1 MRYGMEEKELK
12 ISAKYIFKEIEKK
25 YQETAKEMMVA
36 DASVNASKEIKITDS
51 KIEGIPYIP
60 KGRKIPTNSKG
71 QQFMFLAQI
80 NCEDLKGL
88 EDFPQEGILQF
99 WILGEDLLG
108 LDFDDYTNRDG
119 FDVIYYEKIEDYY
132 SEDEFKEMYN
142 PYKFD
147 LKYMETLIASKP
159 CKMKFSLEK
168 QKESFN
174 YELLDN
180 LFKEVLEEKNLE
192 FNEKDKLYEEVE
204 KLYDDEFYEEIV
216 GTKCNGFPYFTQ
228 WEPRDDEQ
236 MKEYDTSLFQIDS
249 GKEVMIGDSGVMH
262 FFINREKL
270 KNKDFSDIF
279 VDVQCG

>member
-1 MRYGMEEKELK
+1 MEEKEIK
-12 ISAKYIFKEIEKK
+12 ILAKDIFNKIEKK
-25 YQETAKEMMVA
+25 YQETAKEMIVA

-147 LKYMETLIASKP
+147 LKYMETLIASEP

-180 LFKEVLEEKNLE
+180 LFKEVLEEESLG

-270 KNKDFSDIF
+270 KNKDFSDVF
-279 VDVQCG
+279 YHWDCY

>member
-1 MRYGMEEKELK
+1 MEDKELK
-12 ISAKYIFKEIEKK
+12 KLAKDIFEKIEEK
-25 YQETAKEMMVA
+25 YQETAKEMIVA
-36 DASVNASKEIKITDS
+36 DASVSASKEIKITDS

-119 FDVIYYEKIEDYY
+119 FDVIYYEKIEDYH
-132 SEDEFKEMYN
+132 SEVEFKEMYN

-147 LKYMETLIASKP
+147 LKYMETLIASEP

-180 LFKEVLEEKNLE
+180 LFKEVLEEENLG

-216 GTKCNGFPYFTQ
+216 GTKCDGFPYFTQ

-279 VDVQCG
+279 YHWDCY

>member
-1 MRYGMEEKELK
+1 MEEKEIK
-12 ISAKYIFKEIEKK
+12 ILAKDIFNKIEKK
-25 YQETAKEMMVA
+25 YQETAKEMIVA

-60 KGRKIPTNSKG
+60 KGKKIPTNSKE

-99 WILGEDLLG
+99 WVLGEDLLG

-147 LKYMETLIASKP
+147 LKYMEILIASEP

-180 LFKEVLEEKNLE
+180 LFKEVLEEESLG

-228 WEPRDDEQ
+228 WEPRDDKQ

-270 KNKDFSDIF
+270 KNKDFSDVF
-279 VDVQCG
+279 YHWDCY

>member
-1 MRYGMEEKELK
+1 MEEKELK
-12 ISAKYIFKEIEKK
+12 ISAKEIFKEIEKK

-60 KGRKIPTNSKG
+60 KGKKIPTNSKG

-99 WILGEDLLG
+99 WVLGSDHFG
-108 LDFDDYTNRDG
+108 KDFDNPTNRDG
-119 FDVIYYEKIEDYY
+119 FEVIYYEKIEDYY

-147 LKYMETLIASKP
+147 LKYMETLIASEP

-180 LFKEVLEEKNLE
+180 LFKEVLEEESLG

-204 KLYDDEFYEEIV
+204 KIYDDEFYEEIV
-216 GTKCNGFPYFTQ
+216 GTKCNVFQYFTQ
-228 WEPRDDEQ
+228 WEPRDDKQ

-270 KNKDFSDIF
+270 KNKDFSDVF
-279 VDVQCG
+279 YHWDCY

>member
-1 MRYGMEEKELK
+1 MEEKEIK
-12 ISAKYIFKEIEKK
+12 ILAKDIFNKIEKK
-25 YQETAKEMMVA
+25 YQETAKEMIVA

-60 KGRKIPTNSKG
+60 KGKKIPTNSKE

-99 WILGEDLLG
+99 WVLGSDHFG
-108 LDFDDYTNRDG
+108 KDFDNPTNRDG

-147 LKYMETLIASKP
+147 LKYMETLIASEP

-180 LFKEVLEEKNLE
+180 LFKEVLEEESLG

-228 WEPRDDEQ
+228 WEPRDDKQ

-270 KNKDFSDIF
+270 KNKDFSDVF
-279 VDVQCG
+279 YHWDCY

>member
-1 MRYGMEEKELK
+1 MEEKEIKTL
-12 ISAKYIFKEIEKK
+12 AKDIFNKIEKK
-25 YQETAKEMMVA
+25 YQETAKEMIVA
-36 DASVNASKEIKITDS
+36 DTSVSASKEIKITDS

-60 KGRKIPTNSKG
+60 IGRKIPTNSKG

-132 SEDEFKEMYN
+132 SEDEFMEMYN

-147 LKYMETLIASKP
+147 LKYMETLIASEP

-180 LFKEVLEEKNLE
+180 LFKEVLEEENIG

-270 KNKDFSDIF
+270 KNKDFSDVF
-279 VDVQCG
+279 YHWDCY

>member
-1 MRYGMEEKELK
+1 MEGKELK
-12 ISAKYIFKEIEKK
+12 ILAKDIFKKIEKK

-119 FDVIYYEKIEDYY
+119 FDVIYYEKIEDHC
-132 SEDEFKEMYN
+132 SAAEFKRMYN
-142 PYKFD
+142 PYKENSGN
-147 LKYMETLIASKP
+147 LEIANKP
-159 CKMKFSLEK
+159 CKMNFSLKSSEK
-168 QKESFN
+168 ETFDYK
-174 YELLDN
+174 
-180 LFKEVLEEKNLE
+180 
-192 FNEKDKLYEEVE
+192 
-204 KLYDDEFYEEIV
+204 
-216 GTKCNGFPYFTQ
+216 
-228 WEPRDDEQ
+228 
-236 MKEYDTSLFQIDS
+236 
-249 GKEVMIGDSGVMH
+249 
-262 FFINREKL
+262 
-270 KNKDFSDIF
+270 
-279 VDVQCG
+279 

>member
-1 MRYGMEEKELK
+1 MEEKELK
-12 ISAKYIFKEIEKK
+12 ILAKDIFKEIEKK

-60 KGRKIPTNSKG
+60 KGKKIPTNSKG

-80 NCEDLKGL
+80 NCENLKGL
-88 EDFPQEGILQF
+88 KDFPQEGILQF
-99 WILGEDLLG
+99 WVLGEDLLG

-119 FDVIYYEKIEDYY
+119 FDVIYYEKIEDCH
-132 SEDEFKEMYN
+132 SEVEFKEMYN

-147 LKYMETLIASKP
+147 LKYMETLIASEP

-180 LFKEVLEEKNLE
+180 LFKEVLEEENIG

-270 KNKDFSDIF
+270 KNKDFSDVF
-279 VDVQCG
+279 YHWDCY

>member
-1 MRYGMEEKELK
+1 M
-12 ISAKYIFKEIEKK
+12 I
-25 YQETAKEMMVA
+25 VA
-36 DASVNASKEIKITDS
+36 DASVSASKEIKITDS

-60 KGRKIPTNSKG
+60 IGRKIPINSKG

-108 LDFDDYTNRDG
+108 LDFDNYTNRDG

-147 LKYMETLIASKP
+147 LKYMETLIASEP

-180 LFKEVLEEKNLE
+180 LFKEVLEEESLG

-270 KNKDFSDIF
+270 KNKDFSDVF
-279 VDVQCG
+279 YHWDCY

>member
-1 MRYGMEEKELK
+1 MEEKEIK
-12 ISAKYIFKEIEKK
+12 ILAKDIFNKIEKK
-25 YQETAKEMMVA
+25 YQETAKEMIVA

-60 KGRKIPTNSKG
+60 KGKKIPTNSKE

-99 WILGEDLLG
+99 WVLGSDHFG
-108 LDFDDYTNRDG
+108 KDFDNPTNRDG
-119 FDVIYYEKIEDYY
+119 FEVIYYEKIEDYY

-147 LKYMETLIASKP
+147 LKYMETLIASEP

-180 LFKEVLEEKNLE
+180 LFKEVLEEENLG

-228 WEPRDDEQ
+228 WEPRDDKQ

-270 KNKDFSDIF
+270 KNKDFSDVF
-279 VDVQCG
+279 YHWDCY

>member
-1 MRYGMEEKELK
+1 MEEKELK
-12 ISAKYIFKEIEKK
+12 ISAKDIFNKIEKK
-25 YQETAKEMMVA
+25 YQETAKEMIVA
-36 DASVNASKEIKITDS
+36 DASVSASKEIKITDS

-60 KGRKIPTNSKG
+60 IGRKIPINSKG

-147 LKYMETLIASKP
+147 LKYMETLIASEP

-180 LFKEVLEEKNLE
+180 LFKEVLEEESLG

-270 KNKDFSDIF
+270 KNKDFSDVF
-279 VDVQCG
+279 YHWDCY

>member
-1 MRYGMEEKELK
+1 MEEKELK
-12 ISAKYIFKEIEKK
+12 ISAKDIFKEIEKK
-25 YQETAKEMMVA
+25 YQKTAKEMMVA

-147 LKYMETLIASKP
+147 LKYMETLIASEP

-180 LFKEVLEEKNLE
+180 LFKEVLEEESLG

-228 WEPRDDEQ
+228 WEPRDDKQ

-270 KNKDFSDIF
+270 KNKDFSDVF
-279 VDVQCG
+279 YHWDCY

>member
-1 MRYGMEEKELK
+1 MEEKELK
-12 ISAKYIFKEIEKK
+12 ISAKEIFEKIEKK

-60 KGRKIPTNSKG
+60 IGRKIPTNSKG

-80 NCEDLKGL
+80 NCDDLKGL

-99 WILGEDLLG
+99 WVLGSDHFG
-108 LDFDDYTNRDG
+108 KDFDNPTNRDG
-119 FDVIYYEKIEDYY
+119 FEVIYYEKIVDCY
-132 SEDEFKEMYN
+132 SENEFKKMYN

-147 LKYMETLIASKP
+147 LKHMEILIAIEP

-174 YELLDN
+174 YEFLERLYE
-180 LFKEVLEEKNLE
+180 EVLKEENLKFE
-192 FNEKDKLYEEVE
+192 EDNKLYEEVE
-204 KLYDDEFYEEIV
+204 RIYEDEFYEEIV

-228 WEPRDDEQ
+228 WEPRDEEQ

-279 VDVQCG
+279 YHWDCY

>member
-1 MRYGMEEKELK
+1 MEEKELK
-12 ISAKYIFKEIEKK
+12 ISAKDIFKEIEKK

-60 KGRKIPTNSKG
+60 KGKKIPTNSKG

-147 LKYMETLIASKP
+147 LKYMETLIASEP

-180 LFKEVLEEKNLE
+180 LFKEVLEEESLG

-270 KNKDFSDIF
+270 KNKDFSDVF
-279 VDVQCG
+279 YHWDCY

>member
-1 MRYGMEEKELK
+1 MEEKELK
-12 ISAKYIFKEIEKK
+12 ISAKEIFKEIEKK

-60 KGRKIPTNSKG
+60 KGKKIPTNSKE

-99 WILGEDLLG
+99 WVLGEDLLG

-147 LKYMETLIASKP
+147 LKYMEILIASEP

-180 LFKEVLEEKNLE
+180 LFKEVLEEESLG

-228 WEPRDDEQ
+228 WEPRDDKQ

-279 VDVQCG
+279 YHWDCY

>member
-1 MRYGMEEKELK
+1 MEDKELK
-12 ISAKYIFKEIEKK
+12 KLAKEIFEKIEKK

-36 DASVNASKEIKITDS
+36 DASVSASKEIKITDS

-60 KGRKIPTNSKG
+60 KGSKIPINSEGK
-71 QQFMFLAQI
+71 QFMFLAQI
-80 NCEDLKGL
+80 NCADLKGL
-88 EDFPQEGILQF
+88 EDFPKEGILQF
-99 WILGEDLLG
+99 WVLGDDLMG
-108 LDFDDYTNRDG
+108 LDFDNSTNRNG

-147 LKYMETLIASKP
+147 LKYMETLIASEP

-180 LFKEVLEEKNLE
+180 LFKEVLEEENLG

-216 GTKCNGFPYFTQ
+216 GTKCDGFPYFTQ

-270 KNKDFSDIF
+270 KNKDFSDVF
-279 VDVQCG
+279 YHWDCY

>member
-1 MRYGMEEKELK
+1 MEEKELK
-12 ISAKYIFKEIEKK
+12 ISAKEIFKEIEKK

-60 KGRKIPTNSKG
+60 KGKKIPTNSKE

-99 WILGEDLLG
+99 WVLGEDLLG

-119 FDVIYYEKIEDYY
+119 FDVIYYEKIEDCH
-132 SEDEFKEMYN
+132 SEVEFKEMYN

-147 LKYMETLIASKP
+147 LKYMETLIASEP

-180 LFKEVLEEKNLE
+180 LFKEVLEEESLG

-270 KNKDFSDIF
+270 KNKDFSDVF
-279 VDVQCG
+279 YHWDCY

>member
-1 MRYGMEEKELK
+1 MEEKEIKTL
-12 ISAKYIFKEIEKK
+12 AKDIFNKIEKK
-25 YQETAKEMMVA
+25 YQETAKEMIVA
-36 DASVNASKEIKITDS
+36 DASVSASKEIKITDS

-60 KGRKIPTNSKG
+60 IGRKIPTNSKG

-132 SEDEFKEMYN
+132 SEDEFMEMYN

-147 LKYMETLIASKP
+147 LKYMETLIASEP

-168 QKESFN
+168 EKESFN

-180 LFKEVLEEKNLE
+180 LFKEVLEEESLG

-228 WEPRDDEQ
+228 WEPRDDKQ

-279 VDVQCG
+279 YHWDCY

>member
-1 MRYGMEEKELK
+1 MEEKEIK
-12 ISAKYIFKEIEKK
+12 ILAKDIFNKIEKK

-60 KGRKIPTNSKG
+60 KGKKIPTNSKE
-71 QQFMFLAQI
+71 QQFMFLVQI

-99 WILGEDLLG
+99 WVLGEDLLG

-119 FDVIYYEKIEDYY
+119 FDVIYYEKIEDCH

-147 LKYMETLIASKP
+147 LKYMETLIASEP

-180 LFKEVLEEKNLE
+180 LFKEVLEEESLG

-270 KNKDFSDIF
+270 KNKDFSDVF
-279 VDVQCG
+279 YHWDCY

>member
-1 MRYGMEEKELK
+1 MEEKEIK
-12 ISAKYIFKEIEKK
+12 ILAKDIFNKIEKK

-99 WILGEDLLG
+99 WVLGEDLLG

-132 SEDEFKEMYN
+132 LEDEFMEIYN

-147 LKYMETLIASKP
+147 LKYMETLIASEP

-180 LFKEVLEEKNLE
+180 LFKEVLEEESLG

-279 VDVQCG
+279 YHWDCY

>member
-1 MRYGMEEKELK
+1 MEEKELK
-12 ISAKYIFKEIEKK
+12 ISAKEIFKEIEKK

-60 KGRKIPTNSKG
+60 KGKKIPTNSKG

-147 LKYMETLIASKP
+147 LKYMEILIASEP

-180 LFKEVLEEKNLE
+180 LFKEVLEEESLG

-228 WEPRDDEQ
+228 WEPRDDKQ

-270 KNKDFSDIF
+270 KNKDFSDVF
-279 VDVQCG
+279 YHWDCY

>member
-1 MRYGMEEKELK
+1 MEEKELK
-12 ISAKYIFKEIEKK
+12 ISAKEIFKEIEKK

-60 KGRKIPTNSKG
+60 IGRKIPTNSKG

-99 WILGEDLLG
+99 WVLGEDLLG

-147 LKYMETLIASKP
+147 LKYMEILIASEP

-180 LFKEVLEEKNLE
+180 LFKEVLEEESLG

-228 WEPRDDEQ
+228 WEPRDDKQ

-270 KNKDFSDIF
+270 KNKDFSDVF
-279 VDVQCG
+279 YHWDCY

>member
-1 MRYGMEEKELK
+1 MEEKEIKTL
-12 ISAKYIFKEIEKK
+12 AKDIFNKIEKK
-25 YQETAKEMMVA
+25 YQETAKEMIVA
-36 DASVNASKEIKITDS
+36 DASVSASKEIKITDS

-60 KGRKIPTNSKG
+60 IGRKIPTNSKG

-147 LKYMETLIASKP
+147 LKYMEILIASEP

-180 LFKEVLEEKNLE
+180 LFKEVLEEENIG

-279 VDVQCG
+279 YHWDCY

>member
-1 MRYGMEEKELK
+1 MEEKELK
-12 ISAKYIFKEIEKK
+12 ISAKDIFKEIEKK

-99 WILGEDLLG
+99 WVLGEDLLG

-147 LKYMETLIASKP
+147 LKYMETLIASEP

-180 LFKEVLEEKNLE
+180 LFKEVLEEESLG

-228 WEPRDDEQ
+228 WEPRDDKQ

-270 KNKDFSDIF
+270 KNKDFSDVF
-279 VDVQCG
+279 YHWDCY

>member
-1 MRYGMEEKELK
+1 MEEKEIKTL
-12 ISAKYIFKEIEKK
+12 AKDIFNKIEKK
-25 YQETAKEMMVA
+25 YQETAKEMIVA
-36 DASVNASKEIKITDS
+36 DASVSASKEIKITDS

-60 KGRKIPTNSKG
+60 IGRKIPTNSKG

-147 LKYMETLIASKP
+147 LKYMETLIASEP

-180 LFKEVLEEKNLE
+180 LFKEVLEEENIG

-279 VDVQCG
+279 YHWDCY

>member
-1 MRYGMEEKELK
+1 MEEKEIKTL
-12 ISAKYIFKEIEKK
+12 AKDIFNKIEKK
-25 YQETAKEMMVA
+25 YQETTKEMIVA
-36 DASVNASKEIKITDS
+36 DASVSASKEIKITDS

-60 KGRKIPTNSKG
+60 IGRKIPTNSKG

-132 SEDEFKEMYN
+132 SEDEFMEMYN

-147 LKYMETLIASKP
+147 LKYMETLIASEP

-180 LFKEVLEEKNLE
+180 LFKEVLQEESLG

-228 WEPRDDEQ
+228 WEPRDDKQ
-236 MKEYDTSLFQIDS
+236 MKEYDTLLFQIDS
-249 GKEVMIGDSGVMH
+249 GGEIMIGDCGVMN

-270 KNKDFSDIF
+270 KNRDFSDVF
-279 VDVQCG
+279 YNWDCY

>member
-1 MRYGMEEKELK
+1 MEEKEIK
-12 ISAKYIFKEIEKK
+12 ILAKDIFNKIEKK
-25 YQETAKEMMVA
+25 YQEIAKEMIVA

-60 KGRKIPTNSKG
+60 KGRKIPTNSKE

-108 LDFDDYTNRDG
+108 LDFDDYTNRNG

-147 LKYMETLIASKP
+147 LKYMETLIASEP

-180 LFKEVLEEKNLE
+180 LFKEVLEEENLG

-216 GTKCNGFPYFTQ
+216 GTKCDGFPYFTQ

-236 MKEYDTSLFQIDS
+236 MKEYDTSLLQIDS

-270 KNKDFSDIF
+270 KNKNFSDVF
-279 VDVQCG
+279 YHWDCY

>member
-1 MRYGMEEKELK
+1 MEEKELK
-12 ISAKYIFKEIEKK
+12 ISAKEIFKEIEKK

-147 LKYMETLIASKP
+147 LKYMETLIASEP

-180 LFKEVLEEKNLE
+180 LFKEVLEEESLG

-228 WEPRDDEQ
+228 WEPRDDKQ

-270 KNKDFSDIF
+270 KNKDFSDVF
-279 VDVQCG
+279 YHWDCY

>member
-1 MRYGMEEKELK
+1 MEDKELK
-12 ISAKYIFKEIEKK
+12 KLAKDIFEKIKKK
-25 YQETAKEMMVA
+25 YYEIAKEMIVA
-36 DASVNASKEIKITDS
+36 NASVNASKEIKITDS

-60 KGRKIPTNSKG
+60 KGRKIPTNSEGK
-71 QQFMFLAQI
+71 QFMFLAQI
-80 NCEDLKGL
+80 NCADLKGL
-88 EDFPQEGILQF
+88 EDFPKEGILQF
-99 WILGEDLLG
+99 WVLGDDLMG
-108 LDFDDYTNRDG
+108 LDFDNSTNRNG

-147 LKYMETLIASKP
+147 LKYMETLIASEP

-180 LFKEVLEEKNLE
+180 LFKEVLEEENLG

-216 GTKCNGFPYFTQ
+216 GTKCDGFPYFTQ

-270 KNKDFSDIF
+270 KNKDFSDVF
-279 VDVQCG
+279 YHWDCY

>member
-1 MRYGMEEKELK
+1 MEEKELK
-12 ISAKYIFKEIEKK
+12 ISAKDIFKEIEKK

-99 WILGEDLLG
+99 WVLGEDLLG

-147 LKYMETLIASKP
+147 LKYMEILIASEP

-180 LFKEVLEEKNLE
+180 LFKEVLEEESLG

-228 WEPRDDEQ
+228 WEPRDDKQ

-270 KNKDFSDIF
+270 KNKDFSDVF
-279 VDVQCG
+279 YHWDCY

>member
-1 MRYGMEEKELK
+1 MEEEKLK
-12 ISAKYIFKEIEKK
+12 DLAKSIFEKIEKK
-25 YQETAKEMMVA
+25 YQKTVKEMIVA
-36 DASVNASKEIKITDS
+36 DASVNASKEMKITES

-60 KGRKIPTNSKG
+60 VGGKIPVNSEGK
-71 QQFMFLAQI
+71 QFMFLAQI

-99 WILGEDLLG
+99 WVLGSDHFG
-108 LDFDDYTNRDG
+108 KDFDNPTNH
-119 FDVIYYEKIEDYY
+119 EKIVDCY
-132 SEDEFKEMYN
+132 SENEFKKMYN

-147 LKYMETLIASKP
+147 LKHMEILIAIEP

-174 YELLDN
+174 YEFLERLYE
-180 LFKEVLEEKNLE
+180 EVLKEENLKFE
-192 FNEKDKLYEEVE
+192 EDNKLYEEVE
-204 KLYDDEFYEEIV
+204 RIYEDEFYEEIV

-228 WEPRDDEQ
+228 WEPRDEEQ

-279 VDVQCG
+279 YHWDCY

>member
-1 MRYGMEEKELK
+1 MEEKEIKTL
-12 ISAKYIFKEIEKK
+12 AKDIFNKIEKK
-25 YQETAKEMMVA
+25 YQETAKEMIVA
-36 DASVNASKEIKITDS
+36 DASVSASKEIKITDS

-60 KGRKIPTNSKG
+60 IGRKIPTNSKG

-132 SEDEFKEMYN
+132 SEDEFVEMYN

-147 LKYMETLIASKP
+147 LKYMETLIASEP

-174 YELLDN
+174 YEFLERLYE
-180 LFKEVLEEKNLE
+180 EVLKEENLKFE
-192 FNEKDKLYEEVE
+192 EDNKLYEEVE
-204 KLYDDEFYEEIV
+204 RIYEDEFYEEIV

-228 WEPRDDEQ
+228 WEPRDEEQ

-279 VDVQCG
+279 YHWDCY

>member
-1 MRYGMEEKELK
+1 MEEKELK
-12 ISAKYIFKEIEKK
+12 ISAKEIFEKIEKK

-60 KGRKIPTNSKG
+60 TGKKIPTNSKG

-99 WILGEDLLG
+99 WVLGSDHFG
-108 LDFDDYTNRDG
+108 KDFDNPTNRDG
-119 FDVIYYEKIEDYY
+119 FEVIYYEKIEDYY

-147 LKYMETLIASKP
+147 LKYMETLIASEP

-180 LFKEVLEEKNLE
+180 LFKEVLEEESLG

-216 GTKCNGFPYFTQ
+216 RTKCNGFPYFTQ
-228 WEPRDDEQ
+228 WEPRDDKQ

-270 KNKDFSDIF
+270 KNKDFSDVF
-279 VDVQCG
+279 YHWDCY

>member
-1 MRYGMEEKELK
+1 MEEKELK
-12 ISAKYIFKEIEKK
+12 ISAKDIFKEIEKK

-60 KGRKIPTNSKG
+60 IGKKIPTNSKG

-99 WILGEDLLG
+99 WVLGSDHFG
-108 LDFDDYTNRDG
+108 KDFDNPTNRDG
-119 FDVIYYEKIEDYY
+119 FEVIYYEKIEDYY

-147 LKYMETLIASKP
+147 LKYMETLIASEP

-180 LFKEVLEEKNLE
+180 LFKEVLEEESLG

-228 WEPRDDEQ
+228 WEPRDDKQ

-270 KNKDFSDIF
+270 KNKDFSDVF
-279 VDVQCG
+279 YHWDCY

>member
-1 MRYGMEEKELK
+1 MEEKELK
-12 ISAKYIFKEIEKK
+12 ISAKDIFKEIEKK

-60 KGRKIPTNSKG
+60 KGKKIPTNSKG

-99 WILGEDLLG
+99 WVLGEDLLG

-147 LKYMETLIASKP
+147 LKYMEILIASEP

-180 LFKEVLEEKNLE
+180 LFKEVLEEESLG

-228 WEPRDDEQ
+228 WEPRDDKQ

-270 KNKDFSDIF
+270 KNKDFSDVF
-279 VDVQCG
+279 YHWDCY

>member
-1 MRYGMEEKELK
+1 MEEKEIK
-12 ISAKYIFKEIEKK
+12 ILAKDIFNKIEKK
-25 YQETAKEMMVA
+25 YQETAKEMIVA
-36 DASVNASKEIKITDS
+36 DASVSASKEIKITDS

-60 KGRKIPTNSKG
+60 IGRKIPTNSKG

-99 WILGEDLLG
+99 WVLGEDLLG

-147 LKYMETLIASKP
+147 LKYMEILIASEP

-180 LFKEVLEEKNLE
+180 LFKEVLEEESLG

-228 WEPRDDEQ
+228 WEPRDDKQ

-249 GKEVMIGDSGVMH
+249 GEEVMIGDSGVMH

-270 KNKDFSDIF
+270 KNKDFSDVF
-279 VDVQCG
+279 YHWDCY

>member
-1 MRYGMEEKELK
+1 MEEKELK
-12 ISAKYIFKEIEKK
+12 ISAKDIFKEIEKK

-60 KGRKIPTNSKG
+60 IGRKIPTNSKG

-99 WILGEDLLG
+99 WVLGSDHFG
-108 LDFDDYTNRDG
+108 KDFDNPTNRDG

-147 LKYMETLIASKP
+147 LKYMETLIASEP

-180 LFKEVLEEKNLE
+180 LFKEVLEEESLG

-228 WEPRDDEQ
+228 WEPRDDKQ

-270 KNKDFSDIF
+270 KNKDFSDVF
-279 VDVQCG
+279 YHWDCY

>member
-1 MRYGMEEKELK
+1 MEEKEIK
-12 ISAKYIFKEIEKK
+12 ILAKDIFNKIEKK
-25 YQETAKEMMVA
+25 YQETAKEMIVA

-119 FDVIYYEKIEDYY
+119 FDVIYYEKIEDCH

-147 LKYMETLIASKP
+147 LKYMETLIASEP

-180 LFKEVLEEKNLE
+180 LFKEVLEEESLG

-270 KNKDFSDIF
+270 KNKDFSDVF
-279 VDVQCG
+279 YHWDCY

>member
-1 MRYGMEEKELK
+1 MEEKEIK
-12 ISAKYIFKEIEKK
+12 ILAKDIFNKIEKK

-60 KGRKIPTNSKG
+60 KGKKIPTNSKE

-99 WILGEDLLG
+99 WVLGEDLLG

-147 LKYMETLIASKP
+147 LKYMETLIASEP

-180 LFKEVLEEKNLE
+180 LFKEVLEEESLG

-270 KNKDFSDIF
+270 KNKDFSDVF
-279 VDVQCG
+279 YHWDCY

>member
-1 MRYGMEEKELK
+1 MEEKEIKTL
-12 ISAKYIFKEIEKK
+12 AKDIFNKIEKK
-25 YQETAKEMMVA
+25 YQETAKEMIVA
-36 DASVNASKEIKITDS
+36 DASVSASKEIKITDS

-60 KGRKIPTNSKG
+60 KGKKIPTNSKG

-132 SEDEFKEMYN
+132 SEDEFMEMYN

-147 LKYMETLIASKP
+147 LKYMETLIASEP

-180 LFKEVLEEKNLE
+180 LFKEVLEEENIG

-279 VDVQCG
+279 YHWDCY